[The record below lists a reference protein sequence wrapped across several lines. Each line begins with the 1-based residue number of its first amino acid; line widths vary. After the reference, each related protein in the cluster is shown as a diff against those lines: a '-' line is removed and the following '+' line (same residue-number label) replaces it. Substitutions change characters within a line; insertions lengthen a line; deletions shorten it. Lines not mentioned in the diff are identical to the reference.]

1 MPVLGTHSPLPA
13 IGGLASTPQP
23 GPARRACG
31 AAQAAVCGPPQ
42 HPPAQSPLRSL
53 LVHAMGRV
61 PAQVCTAYELRSA
74 ELTPA
79 DRAVPNRREDV
90 IL

>member
-1 MPVLGTHSPLPA
+1 MLGAHSPLPV
-13 IGGLASTPQP
+13 IGDLASAPQP
-23 GPARRACG
+23 GPACRACR
-31 AAQAAVCGPPQ
+31 AAQAAACDPQ
-42 HPPAQSPLRSL
+42 QCPPAQSLVRL
-53 LVHAMGRV
+53 LLTHVMGRV

-79 DRAVPNRREDV
+79 DRALPNRREDV

>member
-23 GPARRACG
+23 GPACRACG

-61 PAQVCTAYELRSA
+61 PARVCTACELRPT
-74 ELTPA
+74 ELTPV
-79 DRAVPNRREDV
+79 DRAVLDRSGDDF
-90 IL
+90 L